1 MQGPAP
7 RKAWSPATDQ
17 KWAQGEQCFPF
28 CVLGLAQ
35 AQVMSPTE
43 LSRLASYYILP
54 HRRGLGIQLQWEGRG
69 EQGAPDRLL
78 QVSKLAKHNFNITV
92 FINKMPSNWSKV
104 QPLIVQIIWRIKK
117 KITVEISLGKIL
129 LFSLV
134 SILRTF
140 LWLCLS
146 SILSSGPGTAVF
158 LILEYK

>member
-17 KWAQGEQCFPF
+17 KWAQGERCFPF

-78 QVSKLAKHNFNITV
+78 QVRKLANTT
-92 FINKMPSNWSKV
+92 
-104 QPLIVQIIWRIKK
+104 L
-117 KITVEISLGKIL
+117 ISL
-129 LFSLV
+129 SL
-134 SILRTF
+134 STKCPLTDPKYS
-140 LWLCLS
+140 L
-146 SILSSGPGTAVF
+146 
-158 LILEYK
+158 

>member
-43 LSRLASYYILP
+43 LSCLASYYILP

-92 FINKMPSNWSKV
+92 FINKMPSN
-104 QPLIVQIIWRIKK
+104 
-117 KITVEISLGKIL
+117 
-129 LFSLV
+129 
-134 SILRTF
+134 
-140 LWLCLS
+140 
-146 SILSSGPGTAVF
+146 
-158 LILEYK
+158 